1 MQTIYVTFRLHGFIW
16 LNFQMRK
23 RHILLPAPFNASR
36 LLCLALFLI
45 ALGASAQPTADRFAG
60 YIRPEEMKENLTII
74 ASDAM
79 EGRSTGSRGQK
90 MAAAFIRHHFETVG
104 LTGPLDGSY
113 YQPYELFALQPGT
126 AQLTANNNAFEN
138 FTDFVFTGM
147 WNGTLNGDLVFA
159 GNATEKELKKI
170 DVANKAVLAW
180 WQGFSFGEARQV
192 TERLYEAGAKLV
204 LLYVDEKPSD
214 FRAFA
219 RQNRELLADKTYHL
233 AQPHADENLT
243 SPVFVSE
250 QVVQACFGDVRK
262 LKNQRET
269 PGRVKAVPF
278 EFRAEAEPETLR
290 TENVLGYL
298 EGTDKK
304 NEVLVITAHFDHIG
318 KNRTGSDLINNGA
331 DDDGSGT
338 VAVMQLATAF
348 AEAKKQGAGPRRS
361 ILFMTVSGEEWGL
374 FGSEHYTN
382 HPVFPLRNTVVNL
395 NMDMIGRRDG
405 PHKTT
410 EDYVYVIGS
419 DKLSSELHEI
429 NERNNASYT
438 RLLFDY
444 TYNEINHPTQLYQR
458 SDHWNFARNR
468 VPIIF
473 YFDGIHEDYHRP
485 SDEVSKI
492 DFALLAKRTQ
502 LVFYTAW
509 EIANREDRL
518 KVDK

>member
-1 MQTIYVTFRLHGFIW
+1 MANIMFVNFRV
-16 LNFQMRK
+16 
-23 RHILLPAPFNASR
+23 SR
-36 LLCLALFLI
+36 FVCFSFLFI
-45 ALGASAQPTADRFAG
+45 ALRAVAQPPAADRFAS
-60 YIRPEEMKENLTII
+60 YIRPEEMKDNLAII

-79 EGRSTGSRGQK
+79 EGRATGSRGQK
-90 MAAAFIRHHFETVG
+90 MAAAFIRHHFETAG
-104 LTGPLDGSY
+104 LAGPVAGNY
-113 YQPYELFALQPGT
+113 YQPYELFTLQQHQ
-126 AQLTANNNAFEN
+126 AQLTANKMTFEN
-138 FTDFVFTGM
+138 FTDFVFTGT
-147 WNGTLNGDLVFA
+147 WNGTVQGELVFV
-159 GNATEKELKKI
+159 GNATDKELKKM
-170 DVANKAVLAW
+170 DVANKTVLAW
-180 WQGFSFGEARQV
+180 WQGFSFGEARNV
-192 TERLYEAGAKLV
+192 TKRLYEAGAQLV

-214 FRAFA
+214 FSAFA
-219 RQNRELLADKTYHL
+219 QQNLQLMDDPTYYL
-233 AQPHADENLT
+233 TPPQADEKLT
-243 SPVFVSE
+243 TPVFVSE

-269 PGRVKAVPF
+269 PARVKHVPF
-278 EFRAEAEPETLR
+278 VFRGETTLKTLH

-304 NEVLVITAHFDHIG
+304 DEVLVITAHFDHIG
-318 KNRTGSDLINNGA
+318 KNKTGSDLINNGA

-374 FGSEHYTN
+374 FGSEYYTD
-382 HPVFPLRNTVVNL
+382 HPVFPLSATVVNL

-410 EDYVYVIGS
+410 DDYVYVIGS

-429 NERNNASYT
+429 NERNNAAQT

-444 TYNEINHPTQLYQR
+444 TYNDENHPTQLYQR